1 MNTNKARV
9 YMKNGAETTTDQ
21 SFDEIADRMKNKTI
35 DHWLEFSVQQR
46 RRLVPLNEVETIEEV
61 ESKK

>member
-21 SFDEIADRMKNKTI
+21 SFDEIMERMKNKTI
-35 DHWLEFSVQQR
+35 DDWLVFSFQQR
-46 RRLVPLNEVETIEEV
+46 RRYVPLNEVEKIEEV

>member
-9 YMKNGAETTTDQ
+9 YMKNGAETPTDQ
-21 SFDEIADRMKNKTI
+21 SFNEIVERMANKTT
-35 DHWLEFSVQQR
+35 DHWLEFSFQQR
-46 RRLVPLNEVETIEEV
+46 RRLVPLNAVEKIEEV

>member
-21 SFDEIADRMKNKTI
+21 SFDEIMERMKNKTI
-35 DHWLEFSVQQR
+35 DHWLEFSFQR
-46 RRLVPLNEVETIEEV
+46 RRRLIPLNEVEKIEEI

>member
-9 YMKNGAETTTDQ
+9 YMKSGAEIPTDQ
-21 SFDEIADRMKNKTI
+21 SFDTIAERMKNKTK
-35 DHWLEFSVQQR
+35 DHWLEFSFQR
-46 RRLVPLNEVETIEEV
+46 RRRLIPLNEVEKIEEV

>member
-21 SFDEIADRMKNKTI
+21 SFDEIMERMKNKTI
-35 DHWLEFSVQQR
+35 DDWLEFSFQQR
-46 RRLVPLNEVETIEEV
+46 RRLVPLNEVEKIEEV